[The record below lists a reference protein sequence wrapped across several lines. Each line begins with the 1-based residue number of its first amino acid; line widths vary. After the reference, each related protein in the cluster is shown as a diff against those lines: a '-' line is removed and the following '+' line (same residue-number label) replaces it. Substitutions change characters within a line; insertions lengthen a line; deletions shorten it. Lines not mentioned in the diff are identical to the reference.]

1 MDSHFHTLL
10 PPQFS
15 MLALL
20 LCISFL
26 SAESAIIPSITTDKE
41 ALISFKEALLDVPP
55 SLTWDQ
61 NSSPCRNWTGV
72 VCRKH
77 GQSWRVV
84 GLDLSGLGLT
94 GSISPHIG
102 NLSFLQSLQ
111 LQNNKLTGAIPTQ
124 VVNLFRMRSL
134 NLSSN
139 AIQGPLPSNMSH
151 LTALEMLDLAGN
163 NITGRLPEEIFSQRK
178 LRVLNLGRN
187 SFFGSIPS
195 SISNLS
201 STLTYLNLGTNSLS
215 GIIPSELGLLIN
227 LKELDL
233 SGNKFTGTVAPSIY
247 NITSLVLFTVA
258 SNQLWGEIPKNI
270 DETLPNLL
278 HYRNCFNL
286 MTGKI
291 PASLHNITKI
301 RSIRMSNNFLEGTV
315 PPGLGNMPFL
325 EMYNIGFNRII
336 SKGSDGLSFI
346 TSLTNSTNLQY
357 LAIDDNQLEGVI
369 PESLGNL
376 SKVLSKLYMGG
387 NRIYGNIPASVG
399 HLSRLALLNVSYN
412 SISGE
417 IPTEIGQLENLQMLG
432 LAGNQLSGH
441 IPNSLGN
448 LKKLNDLDLS
458 GNHFVGQIPSSF
470 SNFQNLLSMD
480 LSNNQ
485 LNGTISGE
493 TLKLPSLS
501 TILNLSKNFLSGPLP
516 SEIGSLESVVTIDL
530 SDNALSGDIPGS
542 IEKCKSLERLLLSRN
557 RISGPIPNGLGELR
571 GLEFLDLSSN
581 QLSSS
586 IPENFQDLHAL
597 RYLNLSFNNLEG
609 VIPNGGLFVTNFTNV
624 HLEGNP
630 KICLKFPCVKN
641 IDGRRRK
648 ILVPVMIITTVFATI
663 CVIVGC
669 LVYAKKR
676 KGCRAKITETCD
688 DLEVKGQHQMVSYE
702 ELRRSTGNFNP
713 DNLVGRGSFGS
724 VYKGFL
730 RDQGIE
736 VAVKVLDIR
745 TTGSW
750 KSFLAEC
757 NALRSV
763 RHRNL
768 VKLITSCSSL
778 DSKNM
783 EFLALVYEYLSNG
796 SLEDWI
802 KGKRT
807 NSDGDGLSI
816 VERLNAAI
824 DVACGLDYL
833 HNDCEVPVA
842 HCDLKPSNILLDKDM
857 TARVGDFGLARLL
870 IQETSTQHSIGS
882 TNVLKG
888 SIGYIPPEYGFGHKP
903 STAGDAYSFG
913 VMLLELF
920 TGKSPTDES
929 FTGEVNLVQ
938 WVQSSFP
945 HNIAQVLDSELLHY
959 EHDEDSNP
967 ISEEDLNCLIS
978 VIEVGLSCT
987 FASPDGRISLRDA
1000 LHKLETARETFL
1012 KLAHL
1017 DSAECK
1023 FRQQMQVE
1031 V

>member
-1 MDSHFHTLL
+1 MDFNLHTILRL
-10 PPQFS
+10 QLS

-20 LCISFL
+20 LFL
-26 SAESAIIPSITTDKE
+26 SVGFAIIPSINTDKE
-41 ALISFKEALLDVPP
+41 ALISFKEALINAPP
-55 SLTWDQ
+55 SLIWDQ
-61 NSSPCRNWTGV
+61 NTSPCSNWTGV

-77 GQSWRVV
+77 DQNQRVV

-94 GSISPHIG
+94 GSISSHIG
-102 NLSFLQSLQ
+102 NLSFLRSLQ

-124 VVNLFRMRSL
+124 VVNLFRLRSL

-139 AIQGPLPSNMSH
+139 TIQGPLPSNMSH
-151 LTALEMLDLAGN
+151 LTALEILDLAGN
-163 NITGRLPEEIFSQRK
+163 NITERLPEKLFGLSK
-178 LRVLNLGRN
+178 LRVLNLARN
-187 SFFGSIPS
+187 HFFGSLSP

-215 GIIPSELGLLIN
+215 GIIPSEVGLLN
-227 LKELDL
+227 SLKELDL

-258 SNQLWGEIPKNI
+258 SNQLWGEIPKDI
-270 DETLPNLL
+270 DQTLPNILY
-278 HYRNCFNL
+278 YRNCFNL

-315 PPGLGNMPFL
+315 PPGLGNLPDL
-325 EMYNIGFNRII
+325 EMYNIGFNRIV
-336 SKGSDGLSFI
+336 SNGSDGLSFI
-346 TSLTNSTNLQY
+346 TSLANSTNLQF

-369 PESLGNL
+369 PDSLGNL
-376 SKVLSKLYMGG
+376 SKVLSILYMGG

-399 HLSRLALLNVSYN
+399 RLSGLTLFNVSYN

-417 IPTEIGQLENLQMLG
+417 IPTEIGQLKNMQVLT
-432 LAGNQLSGH
+432 LAGNEMAGH

-448 LKKLNDLDLS
+448 LKKLNEIDLS

-470 SNFQNLLSMD
+470 SNFQSLLSMD

-493 TLKLPSLS
+493 TLNLPTLS
-501 TILNLSKNFLSGPLP
+501 TILNLSKNFLTGHLP
-516 SEIGSLESVVTIDL
+516 SEIGSLVSLVTIDL
-530 SDNALSGDIPGS
+530 SDNGLSGDIPGS
-542 IEKCKSLERLLLSRN
+542 LGKCKSLERLLMSRN
-557 RISGPIPNGLGELR
+557 RFSGPIPNGLGELR

-586 IPENFQDLHAL
+586 IPENFQDLLAL
-597 RYLNLSFNNLEG
+597 QYLNLSFNHLEG
-609 VIPNGGLFVTNFTNV
+609 VTPNGGVFVKNFTAV

-630 KICLKFPCVKN
+630 KICLKFPCAKKN
-641 IDGRRRK
+641 ISR
-648 ILVPVMIITTVFATI
+648 IIVPVLVITVVLATI
-663 CVIVGC
+663 CVTLG
-669 LVYAKKR
+669 LVYAKKGKDR
-676 KGCRAKITETCD
+676 KAKIAGSD
-688 DLEVKGQHQMVSYE
+688 DLLVKGQHQMVSYE
-702 ELRRSTGNFNP
+702 ELRRSTENFNP
-713 DNLVGRGSFGS
+713 GNLVGRGSFGS

-745 TTGSW
+745 PTGSW
-750 KSFLAEC
+750 KSFLSEC

-783 EFLALVYEYLSNG
+783 EFLALVYEYMSNG

-807 NSDGDGLSI
+807 NADRNGLSI
-816 VERLNAAI
+816 VERLNMAI

-842 HCDLKPSNILLDKDM
+842 HCDLKPSNILVDEDM
-857 TARVGDFGLARLL
+857 TAKIGDFGLAKLL
-870 IQETSTQHSIGS
+870 IEESDQHSIGS

-888 SIGYIPPEYGFGHKP
+888 SIGYIPPEYGFGQKP

-920 TGKSPTDES
+920 TGKSPTDED
-929 FTGEVNLVQ
+929 FTGDLNLVQ

-945 HNIAQVLDSELLHY
+945 HNIAQVLDCKLLHCQ
-959 EHDEDSNP
+959 HDKGSNP
-967 ISEEDLNCLIS
+967 ISEELNCLTS

-987 FASPDGRISLRDA
+987 SASPDGRISLRDA
-1000 LHKLETARETFL
+1000 LHKLQTARDTFL
-1012 KLAHL
+1012 KLAHF
-1017 DSAECK
+1017 DSVDC
-1023 FRQQMQVE
+1023 RV
-1031 V
+1031 

>member
-1 MDSHFHTLL
+1 
-10 PPQFS
+10 
-15 MLALL
+15 
-20 LCISFL
+20 
-26 SAESAIIPSITTDKE
+26 
-41 ALISFKEALLDVPP
+41 
-55 SLTWDQ
+55 
-61 NSSPCRNWTGV
+61 
-72 VCRKH
+72 
-77 GQSWRVV
+77 
-84 GLDLSGLGLT
+84 
-94 GSISPHIG
+94 
-102 NLSFLQSLQ
+102 
-111 LQNNKLTGAIPTQ
+111 
-124 VVNLFRMRSL
+124 
-134 NLSSN
+134 
-139 AIQGPLPSNMSH
+139 MSH
-151 LTALEMLDLAGN
+151 LTAIEMLDLAGN
-163 NITGRLPEEIFSQRK
+163 NITGRLPEEISSQRK

-187 SFFGSIPS
+187 NFFGSIPS

-201 STLTYLNLGTNSLS
+201 STLTYLNLGTNNLS

-233 SGNKFTGTVAPSIY
+233 SGNKFTGTVAPSMY

-278 HYRNCFNL
+278 YYRNCFNL

-325 EMYNIGFNRII
+325 EMYNIGFNRIV

-346 TSLTNSTNLQY
+346 TSLTNSTNLQF

-376 SKVLSKLYMGG
+376 SKVLLKLYMGG

-399 HLSRLALLNVSYN
+399 HLSGLTLLNVSYN

-432 LAGNQLSGH
+432 LAGNEMSGH

-448 LKKLNDLDLS
+448 LKKLNGIDLS

-470 SNFQNLLSMD
+470 SNFQSLLSMD

-493 TLKLPSLS
+493 TLNLPSLS

-516 SEIGSLESVVTIDL
+516 TEIGSLESVVSIDL

-542 IEKCKSLERLLLSRN
+542 IGKCKSLERLLMSRN
-557 RISGPIPNGLGELR
+557 RISGPIPTGLGELR

-586 IPENFQDLHAL
+586 IPENFRDLHAL

-609 VIPNGGLFVTNFTNV
+609 VIPNGGVFVTDFTNV

-630 KICLKFPCVKN
+630 KICLKFPCEKN
-641 IDGRRRK
+641 TDGHRRRK
-648 ILVPVMIITTVFATI
+648 ILVLVIIITTVLATI
-663 CVIVGC
+663 CVIVGS
-669 LVYAKKR
+669 LVYAKTR
-676 KGCRAKITETCD
+676 KDCKAKITGPCD
-688 DLEVKGQHQMVSYE
+688 NVVVKGQHQMVSYE

-713 DNLVGRGSFGS
+713 DNLV
-724 VYKGFL
+724 
-730 RDQGIE
+730 
-736 VAVKVLDIR
+736 LDIR

-757 NALRSV
+757 NALRNV

-778 DSKNM
+778 DCKNM

-807 NSDGDGLSI
+807 NSDGDGLNI
-816 VERLNAAI
+816 VERLNVAI

-842 HCDLKPSNILLDKDM
+842 HCDLKPSNILLDRDM
-857 TARVGDFGLARLL
+857 TAKVGDFGLAKLL
-870 IQETSTQHSIGS
+870 IQEASTQHSIGS

-888 SIGYIPPEYGFGHKP
+888 SIGYIPPEYGFGQKP
-903 STAGDAYSFG
+903 TTAGDAYSFG

-929 FTGEVNLVQ
+929 FIGEVNLVQ

-945 HNIAQVLDSELLHY
+945 HNIAEVLDSELLHY
-959 EHDEDSNP
+959 EHDEGSNP
-967 ISEEDLNCLIS
+967 ISEEELNCLIS

-987 FASPDGRISLRDA
+987 FTSSDGRISLRDA
-1000 LHKLETARETFL
+1000 LHKLETARKTLF
-1012 KLAHL
+1012 KLAQFE
-1017 DSAECK
+1017 SADC
-1023 FRQQMQVE
+1023 RV
-1031 V
+1031 